1 MSDAH
6 GGRPGR
12 SSGRRY
18 DAYLVR
24 RKARAEAN
32 ELHIPDRGDEGPDR
46 GGSPRYTHLGRKRSR
61 NVRQILGAFWQ
72 ISRGHHRTL
81 IAALATLSVAT
92 VIGMV
97 MPASTKLVM
106 DYVWADTPGPEA
118 LAEFVPLPRRAD
130 GSADRMAML
139 WIIGGSMVVLTS
151 VAVLI
156 AMWGRWQ
163 ATRVTKR
170 LQVSFRR
177 RLFEH
182 AVHLP
187 LDRVQAIK
195 SGGVASI
202 LREDA
207 GGVGEL
213 VFSLIYNPWRAITQ
227 VAVTL
232 VILAAVEWTM
242 LVGALL
248 AVPVI
253 WITHRTWIGRI
264 RPIYRDVRGSRTAID
279 GHSTEV
285 FGGMRIVR
293 GFNRWQ
299 GESQR
304 FIGENHYMTRQEIL
318 AWWWSRSVEIAWAL
332 LIPVASTAVLV
343 YGGSRVISGDL
354 TPGDVIMFV
363 TYVVMLLGPLEA
375 LAGSATQMQNNLSA
389 LDKTLDLLDEP
400 LEFEKPNLKKP
411 NLENQPVADGSD
423 GIKLS
428 RAAAQGEISLQSVTF
443 AYPTREDTPRDPVIV
458 DMTLTIR
465 SGETIALVG
474 PSGAGKTTLCN
485 LIARFYDPDAGV
497 IRFDGHDLREVAV
510 DSYRRMLGIVEQDV
524 FLFDGTIAEN
534 IAYAKR
540 EATEADVM
548 RAAQLANADAFI
560 RETEQGYRTL
570 IGERGVRL
578 SGGQKQRLALA
589 RAILADPALLILD
602 EATSNLDSRSEAMIQ
617 RSLAELMKDRTS
629 IVIAHRLST
638 IRHADR
644 IAVLEKGRLIEL
656 GTHEELLAKD
666 GLYAA
671 YLKMQLDPDNNQGVE
686 LLS

>member
-1 MSDAH
+1 MSSADEQRKGSA
-6 GGRPGR
+6 
-12 SSGRRY
+12 SGPRY
-18 DAYLVR
+18 DAYLDR
-24 RKARAEAN
+24 RRERTRKN
-32 ELHIPDRGDEGPDR
+32 QLHIPDRGDEGPDR
-46 GGSPRYTHLGRKRSR
+46 GGHPSFAHLGRKRNR
-61 NVRQILGAFWQ
+61 NFRQILAAFWR
-72 ISRGHHRTL
+72 ISEGHHRTL
-81 IAALATLSVAT
+81 GLALLTLSVST
-92 VIGMV
+92 IIGMV
-97 MPASTKLVM
+97 MPVSTKVVM
-106 DYVWADTPGPEA
+106 DYIWADTPGPEA
-118 LAEFVPLPRRAD
+118 LAEFVPIPRTPD
-130 GSADRMAML
+130 GTPDRMAML
-139 WIIGGSMVVLTS
+139 WILGLGMVVLTS
-151 VAVLI
+151 LAVLI

-163 ATRVTKR
+163 ATRITKR

-227 VAVTL
+227 VIITL
-232 VILAAVEWTM
+232 AILAAVEWTM

-253 WITHRTWIGRI
+253 WVTHRTWIGRI

-304 FIGENHYMTRQEIL
+304 FVGENHYMVRQEIL

-343 YGGSRVISGDL
+343 YGGWRVISGEL

-375 LAGSATQMQNNLSA
+375 LAGSATQVQNNLSA

-400 LEFEKPNLKKP
+400 EEFGGRREGLELH
-411 NLENQPVADGSD
+411 
-423 GIKLS
+423 
-428 RAAAQGEISLQSVTF
+428 RAAVRGAISLEGVTF
-443 AYPTREDTPRDPVIV
+443 AYPSKSGNAEPVIV
-458 DMTLTIR
+458 DLSLDIR
-465 SGETIALVG
+465 PGESIALVG

-485 LIARFYDPDAGV
+485 LIARFYDPDHGV
-497 IRFDGHDLREVAV
+497 IRFDGHDLREVSV
-510 DSYRRMLGIVEQDV
+510 DAYRRLLGIVEQDV
-524 FLFDGTIAEN
+524 FLFDGTIAQN
-534 IAYAKR
+534 IAYAR
-540 EATEADVM
+540 RDATMQQIRD
-548 RAAQLANADAFI
+548 AAERANAHEFI
-560 RETEQGYRTL
+560 VETERGYDTL

-578 SGGQKQRLALA
+578 SGGQKQRLAIA

-602 EATSNLDSRSEAMIQ
+602 EATSNLDSRSEALIQ
-617 RSLAELMKDRTS
+617 RSLRELMKDRTS

-644 IAVLEKGRLIEL
+644 IAVLERGRLIEL
-656 GTHEELLAKD
+656 GTHKELLERD

-671 YLKMQLDPDNNQGVE
+671 YLRMQLNPDEAHGVE

>member
-1 MSDAH
+1 MSDADQGH
-6 GGRPGR
+6 GGRA
-12 SSGRRY
+12 SGDRY
-18 DAYLVR
+18 RAYLER
-24 RKARAEAN
+24 RRERTRTN
-32 ELHIPDRGDEGPDR
+32 QLHIPDRGEEGPDR
-46 GGSPRYTHLGRKRSR
+46 GGSPRYTHLGHKRSR
-61 NVRQILGAFWQ
+61 GVRQILGAFWDL
-72 ISRGHHRTL
+72 SKGHHGTL
-81 IAALATLSVAT
+81 AAALATLSVST
-92 VIGMV
+92 LIGMV
-97 MPASTKLVM
+97 MPVSTKIVM
-106 DYVWADTPGPEA
+106 DFIWADTPGPEA
-118 LAEFVPLPRRAD
+118 LAEYVPIPRNAD
-130 GSADRMAML
+130 GSADRIAML
-139 WIIGGSMVVLTS
+139 WIIGGGMVVLTS
-151 VAVLI
+151 LAVVI
-156 AMWGRWQ
+156 SMWGRWQ
-163 ATRVTKR
+163 ATRITKR

-177 RLFEH
+177 KLFEH

-187 LDRVQAIK
+187 LNRVQAIK

-213 VFSLIYNPWRAITQ
+213 VFSLIYNPWRAVTQ
-227 VAVTL
+227 VLITL

-242 LVGALL
+242 LIGAFL

-253 WITHRTWIGRI
+253 WVTHRTWIGRI

-304 FIGENHYMTRQEIL
+304 FVGENHYMVRQEIL

-332 LIPVASTAVLV
+332 LIPIATTGVLV
-343 YGGSRVISGDL
+343 YGGWRVINNEL

-375 LAGSATQMQNNLSA
+375 LASSATQVQNNLAA

-400 LEFEKPNLKKP
+400 REFEQVN
-411 NLENQPVADGSD
+411 ADAEHD
-423 GIKLS
+423 PIVLD
-428 RAAAQGEISLQSVTF
+428 RAAVRGRITLEGVTF
-443 AYPTREDTPRDPVIV
+443 TYPSKSEDTEPVIV
-458 DMTLTIR
+458 DLSLDIEP
-465 SGETIALVG
+465 GETIALVG

-485 LIARFYDPDAGV
+485 LIARFYDPDIGV
-497 IRFDGHDLREVAV
+497 VRFDGRDLRDIDV
-510 DSYRRMLGIVEQDV
+510 DSYRRLLGIVEQDV
-524 FLFDGTIAEN
+524 FLFDGTIAQN
-534 IAYAKR
+534 IAYASR
-540 EATEADVM
+540 DATIEQVHEAA
-548 RAAQLANADAFI
+548 RRANAHGFI
-560 RETEQGYRTL
+560 TETERGYDTL

-578 SGGQKQRLALA
+578 SGGQKQRLAIA

-602 EATSNLDSRSEAMIQ
+602 EATSNLDSRSEALIQ
-617 RSLAELMKDRTS
+617 KSLGELMQDRTS

-656 GTHEELLAKD
+656 GTHAELLERD

-671 YLKMQLDPDNNQGVE
+671 YLRMQLDPDNASGVE

>member
-1 MSDAH
+1 MTNADK
-6 GGRPGR
+6 RP
-12 SSGRRY
+12 SGRASGDRY
-18 DAYLVR
+18 RAYLER
-24 RKARAEAN
+24 RRERTHTKQ
-32 ELHIPDRGDEGPDR
+32 LHIPDRGDDGPDR
-46 GGSPRYTHLGRKRSR
+46 GGHPRFTHLGRKRSR
-61 NVRQILGAFWQ
+61 NLRQILGAFWH
-72 ISRGHHRTL
+72 ISEGHHRTL
-81 IAALATLSVAT
+81 ILALLTLSVST
-92 VIGMV
+92 LIGMV
-97 MPASTKLVM
+97 MPVSTKIVM
-106 DYVWADTPGPEA
+106 DYIWADVPGPEV
-118 LAEFVPLPRRAD
+118 LAQYVPIPRHAD
-130 GSADRMAML
+130 GTADRMAML
-139 WIIGGSMVVLTS
+139 WIIGGAMVVLTS
-151 VAVLI
+151 IAVLVS
-156 AMWGRWQ
+156 MWGRWQ
-163 ATRVTKR
+163 ATRISKR

-177 RLFEH
+177 KLFEH

-187 LDRVQAIK
+187 LNRVQAIK

-227 VAVTL
+227 VIVTL
-232 VILAAVEWTM
+232 AILAAVEWTM

-304 FIGENHYMTRQEIL
+304 FVGENHYMVRQEIL

-332 LIPVASTAVLV
+332 LIPVATTAVLV
-343 YGGSRVISGDL
+343 YGGWRVITGEL

-400 LEFEKPNLKKP
+400 REFQDHAATASPGVLLE
-411 NLENQPVADGSD
+411 
-423 GIKLS
+423 
-428 RAAAQGEISLQSVTF
+428 RASVRGEIELEGVTF
-443 AYPTREDTPRDPVIV
+443 AYPSKSNDAEPVIV
-458 DMTLTIR
+458 DLSLTINA
-465 SGETIALVG
+465 GETIALVG

-485 LIARFYDPDAGV
+485 LIARFYDPNAGV
-497 IRFDGHDLREVAV
+497 IRFDGTDLREINV
-510 DSYRRMLGIVEQDV
+510 DSFRKLLGIVEQDV
-524 FLFDGTIAEN
+524 FLFDGTIAQN
-534 IAYAKR
+534 IAYAR
-540 EATEADVM
+540 RDATMDQI
-548 RAAQLANADAFI
+548 RAAAEQANAHEFI
-560 RETEQGYRTL
+560 EETERGYDTR

-578 SGGQKQRLALA
+578 SGGQKQRLAIA
-589 RAILADPALLILD
+589 RAILADPAMLILD
-602 EATSNLDSRSEAMIQ
+602 EATSNLDSRSESLIQ
-617 RSLAELMKDRTS
+617 KSLSGLMKDRTS

-644 IAVLEKGRLIEL
+644 IAVLEKGRLIEI
-656 GTHEELLAKD
+656 GTHEQLLERD

-671 YLKMQLDPDNNQGVE
+671 YLRMQLNPDEAHGVE

>member
-1 MSDAH
+1 MSDASE
-6 GGRPGR
+6 GRAGR
-12 SSGRRY
+12 ASGERY
-18 DAYLVR
+18 RAYLDR
-24 RKARAEAN
+24 RRERTRTKQ
-32 ELHIPDRGDEGPDR
+32 LHVPDRGDDGPDR
-46 GGSPRYTHLGRKRSR
+46 GGWPGHAHLGRKRAR
-61 NVRQILGAFWQ
+61 NVVEILRAFWG
-72 ISRGHHRTL
+72 ISRGHHGTL
-81 IAALATLSVAT
+81 IAALATLSVST

-97 MPASTKLVM
+97 MPASTKIVM
-106 DYVWADTPGPEA
+106 DYIWADTPGPEG
-118 LAEFVPLPRRAD
+118 LARWVDIPRRAD

-139 WIIGGSMVVLTS
+139 WMIGVGMVGLTS
-151 VAVLI
+151 VAVVVS
-156 AMWGRWQ
+156 MWGRWQ
-163 ATRVTKR
+163 ATRITKR
-170 LQVSFRR
+170 LQISFRR

-187 LDRVQAIK
+187 LDRVQALK

-232 VILAAVEWTM
+232 AILAAVEWTM

-264 RPIYRDVRGSRTAID
+264 RPIYRDIRGSRTAID
-279 GHSTEV
+279 SHSTEV

-304 FIGENHYMTRQEIL
+304 FVGENHYMTRQEIL

-343 YGGSRVISGDL
+343 YGGWRVISGEL

-375 LAGSATQMQNNLSA
+375 LAGSATQVQNNLSA
-389 LDKTLDLLDEP
+389 LDKTLDLLEEP
-400 LEFEKPNLKKP
+400 REFAGRRGGLV
-411 NLENQPVADGSD
+411 LDR
-423 GIKLS
+423 S
-428 RAAAQGEISLQSVTF
+428 RARGQIEIENLTF
-443 AYPTREDTPRDPVIV
+443 AYPARGKEPGEPVLSGV
-458 DMTLTIR
+458 SLTIR
-465 SGETIALVG
+465 AGETLALVG

-485 LIARFYDPDAGV
+485 LIARFYDPAGGV
-497 IRFDGHDLREVAV
+497 IRFDGVPLPEIDV
-510 DSYRRMLGIVEQDV
+510 DSYRRLLGIVEQDV

-534 IAYAKR
+534 IAYARR
-540 EATEADVM
+540 EAAEADIR
-548 RAAQLANADAFI
+548 RAAELANAAEFI
-560 RETEQGYRTL
+560 EQTERGYRTL

-578 SGGQKQRLALA
+578 SGGQKQRLAIA

-602 EATSNLDSRSEAMIQ
+602 EATSNLDSRSEALIQ
-617 RSLAELMKDRTS
+617 RSLGELMKDRTS

-656 GTHEELLAKD
+656 GTHEELLSRD

-671 YLKMQLDPDNNQGVE
+671 YLRMQLNPDEAHGVE
-686 LLS
+686 LLN

>member
-1 MSDAH
+1 MSDASERRA
-6 GGRPGR
+6 GRA
-12 SSGRRY
+12 SGPRYRGYLDRR
-18 DAYLVR
+18 R
-24 RKARAEAN
+24 ERARNN
-32 ELHIPDRGDEGPDR
+32 ELHIPDRGDDGPDR
-46 GGSPRYTHLGRKRSR
+46 GGHPRYTHLGRKRSR
-61 NVRQILGAFWQ
+61 NIKQILAAFWD

-81 IAALATLSVAT
+81 IAALATLSVSTLIA
-92 VIGMV
+92 MV

-118 LAEFVPLPRRAD
+118 LARHVWIPRTPA
-130 GSADRMAML
+130 GEPDRMAML
-139 WIIGGSMVVLTS
+139 WIIGLGMVLLTS
-151 VAVLI
+151 IAVVI

-163 ATRVTKR
+163 ATRITKR

-227 VAVTL
+227 VAATL
-232 VILAAVEWTM
+232 IILAAVEWTM

-253 WITHRTWIGRI
+253 WITHKTWIGRI

-304 FIGENHYMTRQEIL
+304 FVGENHYMVRQEIL

-332 LIPVASTAVLV
+332 LIPVATTGVLV

-400 LEFEKPNLKKP
+400 AEF
-411 NLENQPVADGSD
+411 DGARG
-423 GIKLS
+423 GITLD
-428 RAAAQGEISLQSVTF
+428 RTEVRGEIDIDHITF
-443 AYPTREDTPRDPVIV
+443 SYPKRAPKDEPADPVII
-458 DMTLTIR
+458 DLSLTIR
-465 SGETIALVG
+465 PGETIALVG

-497 IRFDGHDLREVAV
+497 IRFDGTPLTEIDV
-510 DSYRRMLGIVEQDV
+510 DSYRRLLGIVEQDV

-534 IAYAKR
+534 IAYAR
-540 EATEADVM
+540 RDATMDEI
-548 RAAQLANADAFI
+548 RAAAEQANAHEFI
-560 RETEQGYRTL
+560 EDTEHGYRTL
-570 IGERGVRL
+570 LGERGVRL
-578 SGGQKQRLALA
+578 SGGQKQRLAIA
-589 RAILADPALLILD
+589 RAILADPAVLILD
-602 EATSNLDSRSEAMIQ
+602 EATSNLDSRSESLIQ
-617 RSLAELMKDRTS
+617 RSLRELMKDRTS

-656 GTHEELLAKD
+656 GTHEELLQRD

-671 YLKMQLDPDNNQGVE
+671 YLRMQLNPDEAHGVE
-686 LLS
+686 LLN

>member
-1 MSDAH
+1 M
-6 GGRPGR
+6 P
-12 SSGRRY
+12 SSSRRY
-18 DAYLVR
+18 RGYLER
-24 RKARAEAN
+24 RRERTRNN
-32 ELHIPDRGDEGPDR
+32 ELHVPDRGDDGPDR
-46 GGSPRYTHLGRKRSR
+46 GGHPRYTHLGRKRSR
-61 NVRQILGAFWQ
+61 NIRQILGAFWR
-72 ISRGHHRTL
+72 ISEGHHRTL
-81 IAALATLSVAT
+81 IAALATLSVST
-92 VIGMV
+92 LIGMV
-97 MPASTKLVM
+97 MPVSTKIVM
-106 DYVWADTPGPEA
+106 DYIWADVPGPEA
-118 LAEFVPLPRRAD
+118 LAEHVWIPRKED

-139 WIIGGSMVVLTS
+139 WIIGVTMVALTS

-163 ATRVTKR
+163 ATRITKR

-177 RLFEH
+177 KLFEH

-227 VAVTL
+227 VIVTL

-304 FIGENHYMTRQEIL
+304 FVGENHYMVRQEIL

-343 YGGSRVISGDL
+343 YGGWRVISGEL

-400 LEFEKPNLKKP
+400 EEFGGNRGGVELERSG
-411 NLENQPVADGSD
+411 V
-423 GIKLS
+423 
-428 RAAAQGEISLQSVTF
+428 RGEITLEGVTF
-443 AYPTREDTPRDPVIV
+443 AYPSKSDDAEPVII
-458 DMTLTIR
+458 DLSLTIR
-465 SGETIALVG
+465 PGETIALVG

-485 LIARFYDPDAGV
+485 LVARFYDPGSGV
-497 IRFDGHDLREVAV
+497 IRLDGRDLREIDV
-510 DSYRRMLGIVEQDV
+510 DSYRRLLGIVEQDV
-524 FLFDGTIAEN
+524 FLFDGTIAQN
-534 IAYAKR
+534 IAYAR
-540 EATEADVM
+540 RDATMEQI
-548 RAAQLANADAFI
+548 RSAAEKANAHEFI
-560 RETEQGYRTL
+560 AETERGYGTL

-578 SGGQKQRLALA
+578 SGGQKQRLAIA

-617 RSLAELMKDRTS
+617 KSLTELMRDRTS

-656 GTHEELLAKD
+656 GTHKELLERD

-671 YLKMQLDPDNNQGVE
+671 YLRMQLNPDEAHGVE
-686 LLS
+686 LLG

>member
-1 MSDAH
+1 MSDAEQQRN
-6 GGRPGR
+6 GRA
-12 SSGRRY
+12 SGDRY
-18 DAYLVR
+18 RAYLER
-24 RKARAEAN
+24 RRERTRKN
-32 ELHIPDRGDEGPDR
+32 ELHIPDRGEDGPDR
-46 GGSPRYTHLGRKRSR
+46 SGNPRYTHLGRKRSR
-61 NVRQILGAFWQ
+61 NVKHILAAFWR
-72 ISRGHHRTL
+72 ISAGHHRTL
-81 IAALATLSVAT
+81 VLALLTLSVST
-92 VIGMV
+92 LIGMV
-97 MPASTKLVM
+97 MPVSTKIVM
-106 DYVWADTPGPEA
+106 DYIWADVPGPEA
-118 LAEFVPLPRRAD
+118 LAEHVPIPRKAD

-139 WIIGGSMVVLTS
+139 WIIGGAMVVLTS

-163 ATRVTKR
+163 ATRITKR

-227 VAVTL
+227 VIVTL

-304 FIGENHYMTRQEIL
+304 FVGENHYMVRQEIL

-343 YGGSRVISGDL
+343 YGGWRVINGEL

-400 LEFEKPNLKKP
+400 EEFGGKREGHEL
-411 NLENQPVADGSD
+411 Q
-423 GIKLS
+423 
-428 RAAAQGEISLQSVTF
+428 RASVRGEIRLEGVTF
-443 AYPTREDTPRDPVIV
+443 TYPSQSDDAEPVIV
-458 DMTLTIR
+458 DLSLEIKP
-465 SGETIALVG
+465 GETIALVG

-485 LIARFYDPDAGV
+485 LIARFYDPESGV
-497 IRFDGHDLREVAV
+497 IRFDNHNLREVNV
-510 DSYRRMLGIVEQDV
+510 DSYRRLLGIVEQDV
-524 FLFDGTIAEN
+524 FLFDGTIAQN
-534 IAYAKR
+534 IAYAR
-540 EATEADVM
+540 RDATMEEI
-548 RAAQLANADAFI
+548 RSAAERANAHEFI
-560 RETEQGYRTL
+560 ADTERGYDTL

-578 SGGQKQRLALA
+578 SGGQKQRLAIA

-602 EATSNLDSRSEAMIQ
+602 EATSNLD
-617 RSLAELMKDRTS
+617 
-629 IVIAHRLST
+629 
-638 IRHADR
+638 
-644 IAVLEKGRLIEL
+644 
-656 GTHEELLAKD
+656 
-666 GLYAA
+666 
-671 YLKMQLDPDNNQGVE
+671 
-686 LLS
+686 

>member
-1 MSDAH
+1 MSDAEQL
-6 GGRPGR
+6 R
-12 SSGRRY
+12 SGRASGKRY
-18 DAYLVR
+18 DAYLDR
-24 RKARAEAN
+24 RRERASKN
-32 ELHIPDRGDEGPDR
+32 ELHIPDRGDDGPDR
-46 GGSPRYTHLGRKRSR
+46 GGATRYAHLGRKRSR
-61 NVRQILGAFWQ
+61 NIKQILGAFWR
-72 ISRGHHRTL
+72 ISRGHHGTL
-81 IAALATLSVAT
+81 IAALATLSVST
-92 VIGMV
+92 LIGMV
-97 MPASTKLVM
+97 MPASTKIVM
-106 DYVWADTPGPEA
+106 DFIWADTPGPEA
-118 LAEFVPLPRRAD
+118 LAEFVPIPRRPD
-130 GSADRMAML
+130 GSADRVAML
-139 WIIGGSMVVLTS
+139 WIVGGGMIVLTS

-156 AMWGRWQ
+156 SMWGRWQ

-177 RLFEH
+177 TLFEH

-187 LDRVQAIK
+187 LHRVQAIK

-242 LVGALL
+242 LVGALF

-279 GHSTEV
+279 SHSTEV

-304 FIGENHYMTRQEIL
+304 FVGENHYMVRQEIL
-318 AWWWSRSVEIAWAL
+318 AWWWSRSVEIVWAL

-343 YGGSRVISGDL
+343 YGGWRVISGEL

-375 LAGSATQMQNNLSA
+375 LASSATQMQNNLSA

-400 LEFEKPNLKKP
+400 REFAESDK
-411 NLENQPVADGSD
+411 QDSSPVIELD
-423 GIKLS
+423 
-428 RAAAQGEISLQSVTF
+428 RAMVQGAVDISNVTF
-443 AYPTREDTPRDPVIV
+443 AYPTAGSADEPTPVIT
-458 DMTLTIR
+458 DLSLAIEP
-465 SGETIALVG
+465 GETIALVG
-474 PSGAGKTTLCN
+474 PSGAGKTTICN
-485 LIARFYDPDAGV
+485 LVARFYDPSSGS
-497 IRFDGHDLREVAV
+497 IRFDGTDLKDIDV
-510 DSYRRMLGIVEQDV
+510 DSYRRLLGIVEQDV

-540 EATEADVM
+540 DATEAEIL
-548 RAAQLANADAFI
+548 RAAELANAHEFIVETDHGYDA
-560 RETEQGYRTL
+560 L

-578 SGGQKQRLALA
+578 SGGQKQRLAIA

-602 EATSNLDSRSEAMIQ
+602 EATSNLDSRSESLIQ
-617 RSLAELMKDRTS
+617 RSLTDLMKGRTS

-644 IAVLEKGRLIEL
+644 IAVLEKGKLIEL
-656 GTHEELLAKD
+656 GTHSELLERD

-671 YLKMQLDPDNNQGVE
+671 YLRMQLNPEETQGVE
-686 LLS
+686 LLG

>member
-1 MSDAH
+1 MSSADE
-6 GGRPGR
+6 RR
-12 SSGRRY
+12 SGRASGDRY
-18 DAYLVR
+18 RAYLER
-24 RKARAEAN
+24 RRERTRKN
-32 ELHIPDRGDEGPDR
+32 ELHIPDRGGEGPDR
-46 GGSPRYTHLGRKRSR
+46 DGPSRYAHLGRKRSR
-61 NVRQILGAFWQ
+61 NLRQILSAFWR
-72 ISRGHHRTL
+72 ISAGHHRTL
-81 IAALATLSVAT
+81 IAALATLSVST
-92 VIGMV
+92 LIGMV
-97 MPASTKLVM
+97 MPVSTKIVM
-106 DYVWADTPGPEA
+106 DFIWADVPGPEA
-118 LAEFVPLPRRAD
+118 LAEYVWIPRNDD
-130 GSADRMAML
+130 GTADRMAML
-139 WIIGGSMVVLTS
+139 WIIGVAMVALTS
-151 VAVLI
+151 LAVLI

-163 ATRVTKR
+163 ATRITKR

-177 RLFEH
+177 KLFEH

-187 LDRVQAIK
+187 LDRVQSIK

-227 VAVTL
+227 VIVTL
-232 VILAAVEWTM
+232 IILAAVEWTM

-304 FIGENHYMTRQEIL
+304 FVGENHYMVRQEIL

-343 YGGSRVISGDL
+343 YGGYRVITGEL

-375 LAGSATQMQNNLSA
+375 LASSATQMQNNLSA
-389 LDKTLDLLDEP
+389 LDKTLDLLEEP
-400 LEFEKPNLKKP
+400 EEFGGKR
-411 NLENQPVADGSD
+411 D
-423 GIKLS
+423 GIELQ
-428 RAAAQGEISLQSVTF
+428 RASVRGAIRLEGVTF
-443 AYPTREDTPRDPVIV
+443 AYPSKSGDAEPVIV
-458 DMTLTIR
+458 DLSLEIKP
-465 SGETIALVG
+465 GETIALVG

-485 LIARFYDPDAGV
+485 LIARFYDPGAGV
-497 IRFDGHDLREVAV
+497 IRFDGADLREVDV
-510 DSYRRMLGIVEQDV
+510 DSYRRLLGIVEQDV
-524 FLFDGTIAEN
+524 FLFDGTIAQN
-534 IAYAKR
+534 IAYAR
-540 EATEADVM
+540 RDATMEQI
-548 RAAQLANADAFI
+548 RSAAEQANAHTFI
-560 RETEQGYRTL
+560 SETERGYDTL

-578 SGGQKQRLALA
+578 SGGQKQRLAIA

-602 EATSNLDSRSEAMIQ
+602 EATSNLDSQSESLIQ
-617 RSLAELMKDRTS
+617 KSLGALMKDRTS

-656 GTHEELLAKD
+656 GTHDELLKRD

-671 YLKMQLDPDNNQGVE
+671 YLRMQLNPDEAHGVE
-686 LLS
+686 LLGS

>member
-6 GGRPGR
+6 GGPPGR

-18 DAYLVR
+18 DAYLDR
-24 RKARAEAN
+24 RRERSQKK
-32 ELHIPDRGDEGPDR
+32 ELHIPDRGDDGPDR
-46 GGSPRYTHLGRKRSR
+46 TGHPRYAHVGRKRSR
-61 NVRQILGAFWQ
+61 NLRQILGAFWR
-72 ISRGHHRTL
+72 ISAGHHKTL
-81 IAALATLSVAT
+81 AFALLTLSVST
-92 VIGMV
+92 IIGMV

-118 LAEFVPLPRRAD
+118 LAEYVTLPRNPD
-130 GSADRMAML
+130 GTADRMAML
-139 WIIGGSMVVLTS
+139 WIIGGGMVVLTS
-151 VAVLI
+151 IAVLI

-163 ATRVTKR
+163 ATRITKR

-232 VILAAVEWTM
+232 IILAAVEWTM

-253 WITHRTWIGRI
+253 WVTHKTWIGRI

-304 FIGENHYMTRQEIL
+304 FVGENHYMTRQEIL

-332 LIPVASTAVLV
+332 LIPVASTGVLV

-400 LEFEKPNLKKP
+400 EEF
-411 NLENQPVADGSD
+411 DGHRT
-423 GIKLS
+423 GVELL
-428 RAAAQGEISLQSVTF
+428 RGNARGEIAMEGVTF
-443 AYPTREDTPRDPVIV
+443 AYPSRDDSDREPVIV
-458 DMTLTIR
+458 GLSLTIKP
-465 SGETIALVG
+465 GETIALVG

-485 LIARFYDPDAGV
+485 LIARFYDPDAGT
-497 IRFDGHDLREVAV
+497 IRFDGLDLREIDV
-510 DSYRRMLGIVEQDV
+510 DSFRRLLGIVEQDV

-534 IAYAKR
+534 IAYAR
-540 EATEADVM
+540 RDATIEQI
-548 RAAQLANADAFI
+548 RSAAELANAHEFI
-560 RETEQGYRTL
+560 EETERGYGTL

-578 SGGQKQRLALA
+578 SGGQKQRLAIA

-602 EATSNLDSRSEAMIQ
+602 EATSNLDSRSEALIQ
-617 RSLAELMKDRTS
+617 SSLRDLMKGRTS

-656 GTHEELLAKD
+656 GTHEQLLERD

-671 YLKMQLDPDNNQGVE
+671 YLRMQLNPDEAGGVE
-686 LLS
+686 LLN